1 LNWVKAKGIASEA
14 QYPYVGVEGA
24 CTKDMGDFHIS
35 SYSMI
40 GAGKEAD
47 VISAVNNQPVSIC
60 VDASTWFSYSS
71 GVFNGC
77 NTTPQLDH
85 AVLIVGYT
93 DQYYIVKN
101 SWDTT
106 WGESGFIRLPKNA
119 NACGLANHAITTT
132 I

>member
-1 LNWVKAKGIASEA
+1 LNWIKAKGITTEA
-14 QYPYVGVEGA
+14 KYPYVGVEGA
-24 CTKDMGDFHIS
+24 CTIDSGDFHIQT
-35 SYSMI
+35 YTMI
-40 GAGKEAD
+40 GAGAEDD
-47 VISAVNNQPVSIC
+47 VISATNTQPVSIC

-77 NTTPQLDH
+77 SASPSLDH

-106 WGESGFIRLPKNA
+106 WGEQGFIRLPRSE
-119 NACGLANHAITTT
+119 NACGLANHAIVTSA
-132 I
+132 